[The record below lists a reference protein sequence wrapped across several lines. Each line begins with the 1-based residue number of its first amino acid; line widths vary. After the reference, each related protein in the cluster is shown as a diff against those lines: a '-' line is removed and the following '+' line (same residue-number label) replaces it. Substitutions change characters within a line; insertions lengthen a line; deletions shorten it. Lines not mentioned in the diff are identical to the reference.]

1 MLEPDVRCNIELFP
15 MFQEGTVLMY
25 RGAVIV
31 EGDVIQLW
39 LLVVHVHRRR
49 LLAKH
54 LCDGGTCNMEMLV
67 GECARYNP
75 TTLLM

>member
-15 MFQEGTVLMY
+15 MFQKCTVLMY
-25 RGAVIV
+25 RDAVIV

-54 LCDGGTCNMEMLV
+54 LCDGGTCNM
-67 GECARYNP
+67 
-75 TTLLM
+75 